1 MTNFEMN
8 TKNRDYHLKILKC
21 HIGILKLQTAFL
33 ENSIFVKRHVL
44 HAPFICIKELT
55 ATLFLARRP
64 VRLLHVKGYVV
75 RAPHLMQQP

>member
-44 HAPFICIKELT
+44 RTPFICIKELT
-55 ATLFLARRP
+55 GTLTGARHP
-64 VRLLHVKGYVV
+64 VRLLHVKDCVV
-75 RAPHLMQQP
+75 RAPRHMQQP